1 MSEFITFYF
10 GLFGEDPK
18 DILFWSLLLL
28 IFISGFLKEYMDIR
42 RQSH

>member
-1 MSEFITFYF
+1 MSEFLAFYL

-28 IFISGFLKEYMDIR
+28 VFISGFMKEYMGVR
-42 RQSH
+42 RRSH